1 MTHEHASRLARF
13 PARPAGP
20 GPNRRR
26 LVGKSNVSALQMTNA
41 SLAGEALVWIVLKD
55 FTVTEVYPEHTQ
67 LCPKRQPFQL
77 LDLLTE
83 EAMLIL
89 RRKIGQSLVFAGDI
103 RVTILNIRGGQVKIG
118 IEAPSSVPILRGELE
133 ALEPT
138 GKQPASPSSEAPTQ
152 TLSETPTC

>member
-1 MTHEHASRLARF
+1 MD
-13 PARPAGP
+13 
-20 GPNRRR
+20 
-26 LVGKSNVSALQMTNA
+26 KSNVSALQMTNA

-67 LCPKRQPFQL
+67 LCPKRQPLQL

-89 RRKIGQSLVFAGDI
+89 RRKIGQSIVFAGDI

-118 IEAPSSVPILRGELE
+118 IEAPTSVPILRGELE

-138 GKQPASPSSEAPTQ
+138 GQQPASSFSET
-152 TLSETPTC
+152 TTRDRSETPTR